1 MPWLKLAVAALPGL
15 AAVAA
20 VLFTWVTVGQTK
32 EELRLA
38 EHGQITNRFN
48 VAAVQHQGSES
59 LDVRLGGIYAL
70 QRIMEDSPRDLPTIV
85 SVLSAYVRE
94 HAPDPKGAPTGVSLR
109 PPTDIQVAVSVL
121 AGRNPGADAHSLVD
135 LQSSDL
141 RGVRL
146 EHPHLVGADLAY
158 ADLRFAVWSHANL
171 SEARLV
177 HASLMSADLADSRLR
192 EVNLSGS
199 TLSGTRL
206 MRSDLRSADLTG
218 AEPDNARLTGAN
230 LTRANLTHA
239 NLKGADL
246 AGADLQGAN
255 LTDADLTHANLAGA
269 NLRGANLR
277 GANRTRTK
285 FTTEEDWSIPAPDS
299 TESSAG

>member
-1 MPWLKLAVAALPGL
+1 MQWLGLAAATLPGL

-32 EELRLA
+32 EEIRLA

-48 VAAVQHQGSES
+48 VAVQHLGSES

-70 QRIMEDSPRDLPTIV
+70 QRIMQDSTRDHPTIV

-94 HAPDPKGAPTGVSLR
+94 HAPDPKGAPTDVSPR
-109 PPTDIQVAVSVL
+109 PSTDIQVAVSVL
-121 AGRNPGADAHSLVD
+121 AGRNPGPDANALVD

-146 EHPHLVGADLAY
+146 DQPHLVGADLAY

-171 SEARLV
+171 SKARLV
-177 HASLMSADLADSRLR
+177 QASLTSADLADSQLR

-206 MRSDLRSADLTG
+206 MRSDLRRADLTG
-218 AEPDNARLTGAN
+218 AELDDARLTGAN
-230 LTRANLTHA
+230 LTRANLTNA

-269 NLRGANLR
+269 NLRGTNQ
-277 GANRTRTK
+277 TRTK
-285 FTTEEDWSIPAPDS
+285 FTTEEDWSIPVPDA
-299 TESSAG
+299 TGSSAG

>member
-1 MPWLKLAVAALPGL
+1 MQWLGLAVSTLPGL

-32 EELRLA
+32 EEIRLA

-48 VAAVQHQGSES
+48 VAVQHLGSES

-70 QRIMEDSPRDLPTIV
+70 QRIMQDSTRDHPTIV

-94 HAPDPKGAPTGVSLR
+94 HAPDPKGAPADVSLR
-109 PPTDIQVAVSVL
+109 PPTDIQGAVSVL
-121 AGRNPGADAHSLVD
+121 AGRNPEPDANALVD

-146 EHPHLVGADLAY
+146 NHPHLVGADLAY
-158 ADLRFAVWSHANL
+158 ADLRFAVWPHANL

-177 HASLMSADLADSRLR
+177 HASLISADLADSQLR
-192 EVNLSGS
+192 GVNLSES

-206 MRSDLRSADLTG
+206 MRSDLRRADITG
-218 AEPDNARLTGAN
+218 AELDDARLTGAN
-230 LTRANLTHA
+230 LTRANLTRA

-246 AGADLQGAN
+246 AGADLRGAN

-269 NLRGANLR
+269 NLRGAN
-277 GANRTRTK
+277 RTRTK
-285 FTTEEDWSIPAPDS
+285 FTTEEDWSFPVPDAA
-299 TESSAG
+299 ESSAG